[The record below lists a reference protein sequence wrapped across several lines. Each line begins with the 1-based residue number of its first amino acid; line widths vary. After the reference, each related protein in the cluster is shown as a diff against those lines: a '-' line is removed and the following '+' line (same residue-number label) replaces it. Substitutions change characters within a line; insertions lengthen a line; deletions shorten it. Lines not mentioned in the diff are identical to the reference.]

1 MRIRFLIFLFLL
13 LFACCF
19 QAQENEIDRLM
30 ESELKMTF
38 PSIYFK
44 NLSADYATMPYTADS
59 CFKYIAKN
67 KNDIHSLVLWR
78 HATENDQLT
87 LNRARKIETELKK
100 FMPEKMEIISMGTA
114 QKISQKTIKEASD
127 SLQTQ
132 YLLSMNSV
140 LDVPKTKN
148 GGRKARKFRNHIE
161 SPRLFCW
168 GCISHCFHVIPR
180 HKLKKARRMRKKREG
195 KRK

>member
-1 MRIRFLIFLFLL
+1 MRFLTSLFLL
-13 LFACCF
+13 LFVYSF
-19 QAQENEIDRLM
+19 HAQENEIDRLM

-44 NLSADYATMPYTADS
+44 NLSADYAPMPYSADS
-59 CFKYIAKN
+59 CFKYIAQN

-78 HATENDQLT
+78 HAVEDDQLT
-87 LNRARKIETELKK
+87 LTRTKKIETELKK

-114 QKISQKTIKEASD
+114 QKISLKTIRTASD

-132 YLLSMNSV
+132 YLLSLNSV
-140 LDVPKTKN
+140 LDVPKTKT

-168 GCISHCFHVIPR
+168 GCISHCFYVIPR
-180 HKLKKARRMRKKREG
+180 HKLKKARRMREKREG
-195 KRK
+195 KRR